1 MAGRFVGYYGWLV
14 SVIRGIALGSAL
26 SVCPAVN
33 LRIPI
38 EAFPQTDRP
47 ETSSLDNTPS
57 APNLFA

>member
-1 MAGRFVGYYGWLV
+1 MAGRFVGSYGWLV
-14 SVIRGIALGSAL
+14 SVIRGTALGL